1 MSFDDYGMVCY
12 DMKLVDELYIY
23 DQIMMMSRWN
33 VIDRGDLINR
43 NRNHLSISQ
52 RWLEDCNDAV

>member
-43 NRNHLSISQ
+43 NRNQLSISE
-52 RWLEDCNDAV
+52 RLHECNEM